1 MSLLFDQNISFRI
14 SKLIQNS
21 FPNAKQVRELGFE
34 NYSDDQI
41 WNFAKTNNYTIV
53 TFDSD
58 FFEISNLKGH
68 PPKIIWLRTG
78 NLITANIKSILEL
91 KKEII
96 LDFISN
102 PIYDEIS
109 CLEIN

>member
-14 SKLIQNS
+14 CKLIQNS
-21 FPNAKQVRELGFE
+21 FPNAKQVRELGLE

-78 NLITANIKSILEL
+78 NLTTENIRSILEL
-91 KKEII
+91 KKDSI

-102 PIYDEIS
+102 PIYNEIS